1 MTIKLCNKCLTE
13 KSFDLFSKDKAK
25 SDGLCTI
32 CKDCARANRKAWYEK
47 NKEKVKEYQANYERE
62 NREQVRERSR
72 AWRKNNR
79 DRFLSKRRNYHAER
93 YSNDLSYSVNHKVRS
108 MLRRVL
114 KATNKPKDFC
124 TFEKIGYTTDDLIQ
138 RMECQFKGGM
148 NWGNSGEWEID
159 HKIPIAIMVKRG
171 EFRPEIINALS
182 NLQPMWME
190 QNRSKGARY
199 IG

>member
-1 MTIKLCNKCLTE
+1 MIKLCNKCLTE

-72 AWRKNNR
+72 AWREKNR
-79 DRFLSKRRNYHAER
+79 DHLLSKRRNYHAER
-93 YSNDLSYSVNHKVRS
+93 YSNDLAYSVNHKVRS
-108 MLRRVL
+108 MLSRVL

-124 TFEKIGYTTDDLIQ
+124 TFEKIGYTAGDLIQ
-138 RMECQFKGGM
+138 RMECQFKDGM
-148 NWGNSGEWEID
+148 NWGNFGEWEID
-159 HKIPIAIMVKRG
+159 HKIPISIMVKRG

-199 IG
+199 VG

>member
-1 MTIKLCNKCLTE
+1 MIKLCNKCLTE
-13 KSFDLFSKDKAK
+13 KSFDLFSKDKSK
-25 SDGLCTI
+25 SDGFCTI
-32 CKDCARANRKAWYEK
+32 CKDCARANRKAWYQK

-62 NREQVRERSR
+62 NREKVRERSR
-72 AWRKNNR
+72 AWRKKNR
-79 DRFLSKRRNYHAER
+79 DHFLRKRRNYHAER
-93 YSNDLSYSVNHKVRS
+93 YSNDLAYSVNHNVRS

-138 RMECQFKGGM
+138 RMECQFKDGM
-148 NWGNSGEWEID
+148 NWGNFGEWEID
-159 HKIPIAIMVKRG
+159 HKIPIAIMVNKG

-182 NLQPMWME
+182 NLQPMWRE